1 MLVLMRSVMSILE
14 LLSIASSASTVVI
27 TEAESAFIK
36 EKITRAEDEF
46 EAEYRSSS
54 IDDSLLAKTYSL

>member
-1 MLVLMRSVMSILE
+1 MSILE